1 MWKTKK
7 KIKRCALIAQIDAND
22 ICSEQYRSIKAN
34 IDFLYKHEKNC
45 HFMMFTSARPSE
57 GKSTCT
63 ANMAV
68 TFARTNK
75 KILLVDGDIRRST
88 VHETFNLP
96 NSWGLSSFLN
106 GRIAFED
113 AVYPTKIDNLD
124 VIPSGPN
131 TNNPS
136 ELFNSTR
143 FDELLETAS
152 KIYDFVIFDTPP
164 VLGMADS
171 KVLATKLKD
180 IVLVVRDRKTTNQ
193 DIDTMAEQLML
204 VNANILG
211 VVYSGEKTNNK
222 SNYQY
227 Y

>member
-1 MWKTKK
+1 MSKTKK
-7 KIKRCALIAQIDAND
+7 KIKRCALIAQVDPND

-34 IDFLYKHEKNC
+34 IDFLYKHKQSC

-68 TFARTNK
+68 TFARANK

-96 NSWGLSSFLN
+96 NSWGLSNFLN
-106 GRIAFED
+106 GRIDFED
-113 AVYPTKIDNLD
+113 AVCSTKIENLEI
-124 VIPSGPN
+124 IPSGPN
-131 TNNPS
+131 TNNLA
-136 ELFNSTR
+136 ELFNSSR
-143 FDELLETAS
+143 FDELFETAS
-152 KIYDFVIFDTPP
+152 EKYDFVIFDTPP

-171 KVLATKLKD
+171 KVLASKIKD
-180 IVLVVRDRKTTNQ
+180 VVLVVRDGKTTNQ

-211 VVYSGEKTNNK
+211 VVYSGEKINNK